1 MVLTQ
6 MIATTMFIVVLTA
19 VRVQF
24 GAKALAILFS
34 VLGLLVANFIF
45 SIIFVVGLHKKDYNL
60 LLHYYSFNKFSV
72 AVFILLVLCNL
83 GLQLIYHGAARVFSV
98 FASSIIIC
106 SLDVLIQFY
115 FIAVIKSMILKLKAE
130 AKTTHTNANGEAHVV
145 LDMPITEEQD
155 IKYDVERSNS
165 ESGEI
170 RMKSVFPVDDL
181 KRLQQQDS

>member
-1 MVLTQ
+1 MAQQGSFRSLHL
-6 MIATTMFIVVLTA
+6 ALLS
-19 VRVQF
+19 VRWM
-24 GAKALAILFS
+24 
-34 VLGLLVANFIF
+34 
-45 SIIFVVGLHKKDYNL
+45 
-60 LLHYYSFNKFSV
+60 
-72 AVFILLVLCNL
+72 C
-83 GLQLIYHGAARVFSV
+83 
-98 FASSIIIC
+98 
-106 SLDVLIQFY
+106 FY